1 MKVIRVYADTS
12 VFGGVFDDEYQI
24 ASERFFKLI
33 RGKQFTL
40 VTSAVVRE
48 ELMIA
53 PKRIQNLF
61 AQIYKYAEIVDVS
74 ADALQ
79 LEDAYLKARIVPP
92 KYSNDALHV
101 ALATVSKCELIV
113 SWNFKHIVHF
123 RKIPLYNKINL
134 EQGYTEIGIFS
145 PLEVIT
151 YEEKEI

>member
-1 MKVIRVYADTS
+1 MKVIRAYADTS
-12 VFGGVFDDEYQI
+12 VFGGVFDEEYRI
-24 ASERFFKLI
+24 ASERFFEQI
-33 RGKQFTL
+33 REKQFTV

-61 AQIYKYAEIVDVS
+61 TEISKYAEIVDIS
-74 ADALQ
+74 EDALK
-79 LEDAYLKARIVPP
+79 LEDAYLSARILPP

-123 RKIPLYNKINL
+123 RKIPLYNKVNL
-134 EQGYTEIGIFS
+134 EQGYTQIGIFS
-145 PLEVIT
+145 PLEVVT